1 VSSLPLER
9 NPSKTYPKYASA
21 SVSQLFQFN
30 QLRRRTHARTH
41 ARTAYR
47 TGNIT
52 EFNARKSFS
61 VSGVK
66 FLNLTLVAIV
76 VVVKCSHAMV
86 RCSFFCFFS
95 KKCCTPS
102 HHSSSVAVAPSRTCG
117 RSRSILHRRRCCA
130 SRRVGCAP
138 PAARLNAPRL
148 PRQQS
153 FSGTVLI
160 IWTVISRNNK
170 DDDEEQASR
179 MDRAPRMGS
188 PDDDGHL

>member
-1 VSSLPLER
+1 MRQSL
-9 NPSKTYPKYASA
+9 
-21 SVSQLFQFN
+21 SVVGRQLFQS
-30 QLRRRTHARTH
+30 TSSSH

-76 VVVKCSHAMV
+76 VVVVKCSHAMV
-86 RCSFFCFFS
+86 RCIFSLFS

-102 HHSSSVAVAPSRTCG
+102 HQSSSVAVAPSRTCG

-130 SRRVGCAP
+130 SRPVGCAP

-160 IWTVISRNNK
+160 IWIISHNNK

-179 MDRAPRMGS
+179 MDGAPRMGS